1 MTKAGTKKNYF
12 YTIVKE
18 AIDVAVPLILVPY
31 SSRILGVDG
40 IGQYSYV
47 YSIVYYFMIVSML
60 GLNNYGTREIAKS
73 KGLERQKKVFGE
85 IYALQLASCAIMT
98 LIFGA
103 IAFSPGNNYRLVFMA
118 QLAYVLSCFFD
129 VAWFFMGIEKFRIIT
144 ACNALAKVV
153 SLVLVL
159 VFVKE
164 PNDLVIYCTILSGC
178 VLLGNIALWAFMK
191 RKIGWRISQLDFTK
205 IKAHFKP
212 CLILFIPI
220 IAMKIYKVMDKT
232 TLGVLSTMDEVGYY
246 SNADSIVNV
255 PMGIVIALGLVMLP
269 RLTNLLSEKS
279 HDEAKRLFRASLEF
293 GVFIIVP
300 IMLGLIVLG
309 PSIAILFLGNDFA
322 RTGSL
327 LQIIAITMLFMTVAN
342 IIRTQILIPRGM
354 DKEFSKSVIIG
365 AIVNLI
371 GNFILI
377 PVLNANGACISTI
390 LAEFLVMAMSIYY
403 ARSDVDLK
411 FLVKKIMFA
420 LLSGSVMAV
429 IVFVMSQNM
438 MLSWANLLIQVGVGA
453 MIYFALN
460 FEYISTAFQRSL
472 LKAK

>member
-1 MTKAGTKKNYF
+1 
-12 YTIVKE
+12 
-18 AIDVAVPLILVPY
+18 
-31 SSRILGVDG
+31 
-40 IGQYSYV
+40 
-47 YSIVYYFMIVSML
+47 
-60 GLNNYGTREIAKS
+60 
-73 KGLERQKKVFGE
+73 
-85 IYALQLASCAIMT
+85 
-98 LIFGA
+98 
-103 IAFSPGNNYRLVFMA
+103 
-118 QLAYVLSCFFD
+118 
-129 VAWFFMGIEKFRIIT
+129 
-144 ACNALAKVV
+144 
-153 SLVLVL
+153 
-159 VFVKE
+159 
-164 PNDLVIYCTILSGC
+164 
-178 VLLGNIALWAFMK
+178 
-191 RKIGWRISQLDFTK
+191 
-205 IKAHFKP
+205 
-212 CLILFIPI
+212 
-220 IAMKIYKVMDKT
+220 
-232 TLGVLSTMDEVGYY
+232 
-246 SNADSIVNV
+246 
-255 PMGIVIALGLVMLP
+255 
-269 RLTNLLSEKS
+269 
-279 HDEAKRLFRASLEF
+279 
-293 GVFIIVP
+293 
-300 IMLGLIVLG
+300 MLGLIVLG

>member
-31 SSRILGVDG
+31 SSRILGADG

-47 YSIVYYFMIVSML
+47 YSVVYYFMIISML
-60 GLNNYGTREIAKS
+60 GLNNYGTREIAKIR
-73 KGLERQKKVFGE
+73 GLEQRKKTFGE
-85 IYALQLASCAIMT
+85 IYALQLVSCAIMT
-98 LIFGA
+98 LIFGI
-103 IAFSPGNNYRLVFMA
+103 IAFFPGNNYHLVFIA

-129 VAWFFMGIEKFRIIT
+129 VAWFFMGIEKFRVIT
-144 ACNALAKVV
+144 VCNALAKVV

-159 VFVKE
+159 VFVKG
-164 PNDLVIYCTILSGC
+164 PNDLVAYCVILSSC
-178 VLLGNIALWAFMK
+178 VLLGNIVLWMFMK
-191 RKIGWRISQLDFTK
+191 RKISWKFGQLDFTR
-205 IKAHFKP
+205 IKTHFKP

-232 TLGVLSTMDEVGYY
+232 TLGILSTMDEVGYY

-279 HDEAKRLFRASLEF
+279 HDEAKRLFKTSLEF
-293 GVFIIVP
+293 GIFIITP
-300 IMLGLIVLG
+300 IMLGLIALG
-309 PSIAILFLGNDFA
+309 PNIAILFLGNDFA

-342 IIRTQILIPRGM
+342 ITRTQILIPRGM

-377 PVLNANGACISTI
+377 PILNANGACISTI
-390 LAEFLVMAMSIYY
+390 LAEFLVMVMSIYY
-403 ARSDVDLK
+403 ARRGIDLK
-411 FLVKKIMFA
+411 FLVKKIVFA
-420 LLSGSVMAV
+420 LFSGGVMAV
-429 IVFVMSQNM
+429 VVFVMSQNM
-438 MLSWANLLIQVGVGA
+438 ELSWTNLFVQVGVGA
-453 MIYFALN
+453 MIYFVLN
-460 FEYISTAFQRSL
+460 FKYILVAFRRSL
-472 LKAK
+472 RKVK